1 MSEKRQLKADEDK
14 KRRANYIY
22 PKIIKALD
30 SKIRRRILTL
40 LLESKKDI
48 PFSEIKEK
56 LGSEYD
62 SLLVD
67 DLGFLQRAWLIERRT
82 EVGSPRILKHP
93 YHSFY
98 RLSEFGKE
106 IITAFSQA
114 VLNAIRIS
122 PETKDKT

>member
-30 SKIRRRILTL
+30 SEIRRRILAL
-40 LLESKKDI
+40 LLVSKKDI
-48 PFSEIKEK
+48 PFSRIREEFGVP
-56 LGSEYD
+56 LTYH
-62 SLLVD
+62 
-67 DLGFLQRAWLIERRT
+67 LGFLQRAWLIERRT